1 MSNLA
6 IPFNVSLLVLD
17 ENMLRGLK
25 PVRTNDVF
33 SGMTKNFH
41 EDGLFSISI
50 FGRIGEENRNRRFS

>member
-1 MSNLA
+1 VSNLA

-41 EDGLFSISI
+41 EDGLFSQSI
-50 FGRIGEENRNRRFS
+50 FGRVGAGITVTVWI